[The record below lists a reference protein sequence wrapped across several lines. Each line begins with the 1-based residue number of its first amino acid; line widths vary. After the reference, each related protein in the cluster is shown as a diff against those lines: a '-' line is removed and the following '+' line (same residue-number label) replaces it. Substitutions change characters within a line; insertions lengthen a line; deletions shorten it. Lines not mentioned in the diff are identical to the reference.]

1 MLHPIETLSHLTY
14 GTMVERL
21 ADYGDDLHWEDM
33 EQWKDIDQVNDAF
46 IEQGKGIGLTELGK

>member
-1 MLHPIETLSHLTY
+1 
-14 GTMVERL
+14 MVERL

-33 EQWKDIDQVNDAF
+33 EQWKDIDLVNDAF